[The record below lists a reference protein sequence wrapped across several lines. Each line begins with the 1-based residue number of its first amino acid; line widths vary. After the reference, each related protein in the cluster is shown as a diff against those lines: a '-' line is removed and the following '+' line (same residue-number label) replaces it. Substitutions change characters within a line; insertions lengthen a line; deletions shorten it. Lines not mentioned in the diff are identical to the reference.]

1 MRAFR
6 PIPLT
11 AAVLVAFPAL
21 AFAADAL
28 TPSTVVG
35 SPSTYEGKTVTIAG
49 TVANFQTA
57 NSPMGTV
64 SFFQLCDPKCVVVI
78 DATKPTYKNGD
89 QQTATGTFHST
100 YKAPRRTFSN
110 VVLVK

>member
-1 MRAFR
+1 MRALR
-6 PIPLT
+6 SIPLAT
-11 AAVLVAFPAL
+11 AVFIALPAL
-21 AFAADAL
+21 AFAADPL
-28 TPSTVVG
+28 KPSAVVG
-35 SPSTYEGKTVTIAG
+35 SPSTYEGKTVTVAG
-49 TVANFQTA
+49 TVSNFQTA

-78 DATKPTYKNGD
+78 DSTKPTYKNGD

-100 YKAPRRTFSN
+100 FKAPRRTFSN